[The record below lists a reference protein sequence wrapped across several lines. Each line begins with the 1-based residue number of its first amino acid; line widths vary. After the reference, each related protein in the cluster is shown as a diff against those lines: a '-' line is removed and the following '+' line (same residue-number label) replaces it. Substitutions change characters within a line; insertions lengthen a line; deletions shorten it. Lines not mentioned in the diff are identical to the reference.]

1 MLSIIWTIIWLII
14 LKFNYITLLI
24 ICSGYI
30 VFYIEAFYIDFKVLV
45 YISEKEYKNNIGY
58 VLDIKEAM
66 IKRISYSKDLFSFT
80 YQNPK
85 FQLYIVKFKF
95 YGDSNITKKLYAYLT
110 PSEVTSFLYKGIE
123 SKYEIKYYKNSK
135 AIINISKTENSNDS
149 NKHKNRN
156 CNRENIV
163 R

>member
-1 MLSIIWTIIWLII
+1 M
-14 LKFNYITLLI
+14 FR
-24 ICSGYI
+24 YI

-45 YISEKEYKNNIGY
+45 DISEKEYKNDIGY

-110 PSEVTSFLYKGIE
+110 PSEVTSFC
-123 SKYEIKYYKNSK
+123 IKVLRVNM
-135 AIINISKTENSNDS
+135 
-149 NKHKNRN
+149 R
-156 CNRENIV
+156 
-163 R
+163 